1 MRTRHSKV
9 MRNGLYQKVAAIR
22 KRCAS
27 SGASNFSHSYKE

>member
-1 MRTRHSKV
+1 
-9 MRNGLYQKVAAIR
+9 MRNGLDQKVAAIR